1 MLVNAKIGLENG
13 TTTKPFEALNETV
26 DSNLSNSQHS
36 LDIKEWKLKT
46 LLCSFSTGFDCD
58 W

>member
-1 MLVNAKIGLENG
+1 MLVNAKIGFENG

-36 LDIKEWKLKT
+36 LNIKE
-46 LLCSFSTGFDCD
+46 
-58 W
+58 